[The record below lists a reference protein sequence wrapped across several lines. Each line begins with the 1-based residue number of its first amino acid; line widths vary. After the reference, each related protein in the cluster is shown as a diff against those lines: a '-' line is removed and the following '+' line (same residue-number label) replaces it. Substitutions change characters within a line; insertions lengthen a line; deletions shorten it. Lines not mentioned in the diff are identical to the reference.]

1 MKLEEFLAN
10 KKTAVVNRWFQ
21 LLVEEYPQ
29 ETARFLQ
36 REKDRFANPVGYTI
50 REAVAGLYDILLEG
64 GDAGYASGY
73 LDGLIRIQAVQD
85 FPPSRVIGGIL
96 HIKKIIGEELAGEI
110 REAGVSGEEVR
121 LFASRVDRLA
131 LAAFDIY
138 MACREKL
145 YEIRVQEI
153 KNRTARL
160 LQKANL
166 VEKV

>member
-1 MKLEEFLAN
+1 MAN

-21 LLVEEYPQ
+21 LLAEEYPP
-29 ETARFLQ
+29 ETARFLL
-36 REKDRFANPVGYTI
+36 REKDQFANPVGHTI
-50 REAVAGLYDILLEG
+50 QEAVTGLFDILLEG
-64 GDAGYASGY
+64 GEAGSASRY
-73 LDGLIRIQAVQD
+73 LDSLLRIQAVQD
-85 FPPSRVIGGIL
+85 FPPSRAIGGIL

-110 REAGVSGEEVR
+110 RAAGIHPEEIR

-145 YEIRVQEI
+145 YEIRVQEV
-153 KNRTARL
+153 KNRIARL

-166 VEKV
+166 LEKV